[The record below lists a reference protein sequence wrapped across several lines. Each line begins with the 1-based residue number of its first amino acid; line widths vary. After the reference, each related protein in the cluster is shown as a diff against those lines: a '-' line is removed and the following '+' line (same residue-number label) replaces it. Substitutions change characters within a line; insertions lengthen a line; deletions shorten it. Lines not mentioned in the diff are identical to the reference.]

1 MRPTDDTLSPQRK
14 WAAITVATVVLVP
27 ACWSLVAA
35 LVASAPGG
43 SGNGAGPG
51 AIDAAGAPSVAVALA
66 LGLALVPFVFVV
78 LAFMTARLGA
88 PGAVLKAMGLSLLI
102 GIPSAA
108 LAGDAV
114 TGIVAGVGAG
124 AIVALRAEAAHNW
137 RARAVAVLAA
147 SLYTFTLVH
156 AAGAFALLAA
166 PVLPLTGIGVADHL
180 SEWRR
185 DREARR

>member
-1 MRPTDDTLSPQRK
+1 MSGPDEPLAPRRK
-14 WAAITVATVVLVP
+14 WAAITVATLVLVP

-35 LVASAPGG
+35 MLAGAEP
-43 SGNGAGPG
+43 AGPASPAGG
-51 AIDAAGAPSVAVALA
+51 AAPNATAALA
-66 LGLALVPFVFVV
+66 LGLALVPFVFIV
-78 LAFMTARLGA
+78 LAFMTGRLGA
-88 PGAVLKAMGLSLLI
+88 PGAVLAAMGLSVLV
-102 GIPSAA
+102 GVPVAA

-124 AIVALRAEAAHNW
+124 AVIALRADAAHNW
-137 RARAVAVLAA
+137 RARALAVVAA
-147 SLYTFTLVH
+147 SLYTFTLVRT
-156 AAGAFALLAA
+156 AGAFALLPA

>member
-1 MRPTDDTLSPQRK
+1 MSDRDGALPPRRK
-14 WAAITVATVVLVP
+14 WAAITVATLVLVP

-35 LVASAPGG
+35 MVA
-43 SGNGAGPG
+43 GAEPAG
-51 AIDAAGAPSVAVALA
+51 ASSPAAGGAPNAGAALA
-66 LGLALVPFVFVV
+66 LGLALIPFVFIV
-78 LAFMTARLGA
+78 LAFMTGRLGA
-88 PGAVLKAMGLSLLI
+88 PGAVVRAMVLSVLV
-102 GIPSAA
+102 GVPVSA

-124 AIVALRAEAAHNW
+124 AIIALRAEDAHNW
-137 RARAVAVLAA
+137 RARALAVLAA
-147 SLYTFTLVH
+147 SLYTFTLVRV
-156 AAGAFALLAA
+156 AGAFALLPA